1 MSTTESA
8 PAHIK
13 GAAFREFLK
22 WYAEQ
27 QGPGRLAE
35 HVEALPTSA
44 RAEFDA
50 GAPVLGVLASR
61 WYPASTVHRLLDEI
75 ARGRSAEELRALAT
89 EGARVVMDAT
99 LHGIYRVLFSWMANP
114 ERYARHAHR
123 LWNVYYDSGVFEVT
137 PQPDGHSAVSIVRG
151 WRAHH
156 PVICELNR
164 GAAIAIY
171 EAMGC
176 SDVECDRTSCVDEGA
191 EECRFVTSWR

>member
-1 MSTTESA
+1 MSAIESA

-13 GAAFREFLK
+13 GAAFREFLR

-27 QGPGRLAE
+27 QGSERLIE
-35 HVEALPTSA
+35 HLEALPETD
-44 RAEFDA
+44 RAEFDPS
-50 GAPVLGVLASR
+50 APALGVTDSR
-61 WYPASTVHRLLDEI
+61 WYPASTVHRLLDEVM
-75 ARGRSAEELRALAT
+75 RGRSASEVRALAT
-89 EGARVVMDAT
+89 EGARAVMETT
-99 LHGIYRVLFSWMANP
+99 LRGIYRVLFSWMANP

-123 LWNVYYDSGVFEVT
+123 LWDVYYDSGVFEVT
-137 PQPDGHSAVSIVRG
+137 PQPDGRSAVSIVRD

-176 SDVECDRTSCVDEGA
+176 SDVECLRTSCVEEGD
-191 EECRFVTSWR
+191 EECRFVTRWS